1 MLRGIELAKSCRR
14 YWPGLSEM
22 PASAEPLHQHRV
34 NRTNNKQSTQFSR
47 CQTAGVQGVENEGFQ
62 QVQRLGE
69 LGAERRH
76 LLQMSN
82 WQQPQRIFDDSAL
95 VVKRKRE
102 RERESEEHVTALFR
116 SIIL

>member
-22 PASAEPLHQHRV
+22 PASAETLQQHRV

-62 QVQRLGE
+62 QGPCKDQG
-69 LGAERRH
+69 
-76 LLQMSN
+76 N
-82 WQQPQRIFDDSAL
+82 WVLKEGTCYKD
-95 VVKRKRE
+95 VKLAAATT
-102 RERESEEHVTALFR
+102 HF
-116 SIIL
+116 

>member
-22 PASAEPLHQHRV
+22 PASAETLQQHRV

-47 CQTAGVQGVENEGFQ
+47 CQTVGVQGVENEGFQ
-62 QVQRLGE
+62 QVQGTGE

-76 LLQMSN
+76 LLQGCQTGSSHNAFLMTLHS
-82 WQQPQRIFDDSAL
+82 W
-95 VVKRKRE
+95 
-102 RERESEEHVTALFR
+102 
-116 SIIL
+116 